1 MVIKTRTTKLPSSS
15 VRAQRKLRTVT
26 PPCASRT
33 NCSNNNSKTCQNL
46 LTTSPKACH
55 HRHQQ
60 QQTASLATVKCLRHT
75 AESKSF
81 GGFRTRSAASGRHW
95 WIRAKGGISA
105 ACSRWTRWLWT
116 ITAKAADG
124 EQEMFHS
131 LSRYWRTDPCC
142 IIFLLLKVICKDW
155 YIKN

>member
-15 VRAQRKLRTVT
+15 ARAQRKLRTVT

-33 NCSNNNSKTCQNL
+33 NCSNNSNSKNCQNL
-46 LTTSPKACH
+46 PTTYPKACH

-75 AESKSF
+75 AVSKNF
-81 GGFRTRSAASGRHW
+81 GGFRTRLAASGRHW
-95 WIRAKGGISA
+95 WIRAKGGILA

-116 ITAKAADG
+116 ITAKAADD

-131 LSRYWRTDPCC
+131 LSRYWRPLLYN
-142 IIFLLLKVICKDW
+142 FLVFKSNMQRLVNRK
-155 YIKN
+155 

>member
-33 NCSNNNSKTCQNL
+33 NCSNNNNSKTCQNL

-131 LSRYWRTDPCC
+131 LSRYGRTDPCC
-142 IIFLLLKVICKDW
+142 LFVLLLKVIRRDW
-155 YIKN
+155 

>member
-33 NCSNNNSKTCQNL
+33 NCSNSKNCQNL
-46 LTTSPKACH
+46 PTTYPKACH
-55 HRHQQ
+55 RRLRQQ
-60 QQTASLATVKCLRHT
+60 LTASLATVKCLRHT

-131 LSRYWRTDPCC
+131 LSRYGRTDPCC
-142 IIFLLLKVICKDW
+142 LFVLLLKVIRRDW
-155 YIKN
+155 